1 MHFTLRKKYMQRSK
15 FIVLCHELTLFV
27 KHETKCKRCYTED
40 EVISML
46 EFVIGN
52 IFVEFGGHIFP
63 QIIGIPIGTN
73 CTIPLP
79 IFSYT
84 PMRLS
89 LSLCNILTK
98 TKHTEDKAFNLTF
111 RYIDDVL
118 SVNNPNFSN

>member
-1 MHFTLRKKYMQRSK
+1 MQHSK

-40 EVISML
+40 EVIGML
-46 EFVIGN
+46 EFVVGN
-52 IFVEFGGHIFP
+52 IFVEFGGHMFP
-63 QIIGIPIGTN
+63 QIIDIPIGTN
-73 CTIPLP
+73 CTHPFADL
-79 IFSYT
+79 FLT